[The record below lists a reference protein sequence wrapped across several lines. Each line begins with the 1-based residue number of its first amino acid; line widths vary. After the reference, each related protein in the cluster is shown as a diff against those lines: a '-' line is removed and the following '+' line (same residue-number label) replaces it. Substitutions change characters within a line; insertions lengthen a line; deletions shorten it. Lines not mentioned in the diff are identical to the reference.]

1 MPSRDIIDDVHP
13 AQGIRI
19 APQRTSRYVTAEVFL
34 KRLFAGK
41 SGFVARKR
49 RQKSPDFLRVTLHA
63 VNPRNIRFADTV
75 DVGSGYTHCIDS
87 RLANRLR
94 PTTTT

>member
-1 MPSRDIIDDVHP
+1 MPSRDIIDDVYS

-19 APQRTSRYVTAEVFL
+19 APQRTSRYITAEVFL

-49 RQKSPDFLRVTLHA
+49 RQKALTFSGSRFTPSTLE
-63 VNPRNIRFADTV
+63 T
-75 DVGSGYTHCIDS
+75 SDS
-87 RLANRLR
+87 QT
-94 PTTTT
+94 PSM